1 MTRRRTLPLQ
11 IGGLK
16 TVFPAFM
23 GRGAVKPRALPGG
36 KKRKRGLDE
45 KRTCEE
51 HVISII
57 ASLSFHLVEV
67 GPRALGFSFGFR
79 ASKSVSRARSG
90 RDARATEPVV
100 VELAAVVVVVS
111 SVVVSSVV
119 EGLGA
124 MRMRA

>member
-1 MTRRRTLPLQ
+1 MGFLDRRLSSRARARVDTRARGDDRR
-11 IGGLK
+11 
-16 TVFPAFM
+16 A
-23 GRGAVKPRALPGG
+23 AVKRERATGIP
-36 KKRKRGLDE
+36 
-45 KRTCEE
+45 
-51 HVISII
+51 V
-57 ASLSFHLVEV
+57 
-67 GPRALGFSFGFR
+67 
-79 ASKSVSRARSG
+79 VSRARSG